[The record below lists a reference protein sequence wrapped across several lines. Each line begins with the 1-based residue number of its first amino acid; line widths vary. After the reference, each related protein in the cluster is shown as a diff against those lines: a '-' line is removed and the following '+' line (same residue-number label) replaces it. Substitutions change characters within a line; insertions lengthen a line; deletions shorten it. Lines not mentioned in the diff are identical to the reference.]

1 LATKDIRDK
10 EIVREVTIM
19 SSGTI
24 SPLSLGATVKNFEKR
39 LQWQR
44 EHGRSLSKQL
54 YTKVMMEYFDRAD
67 HAHDLGKPLAFTS
80 VLFFP
85 EILNSMGVINF
96 APGQYAIQLM
106 VQGYSSEYLDKGLAR
121 GLSSELCSCNIAAV
135 GMAAEGVFPI
145 PDLMFSTGQQ
155 PCDSAAIESELLNNI
170 YKVPMYWFN
179 YPYRVDP
186 DTISYIEREFRDLV
200 AFVEQHS
207 SARYNEDT
215 LQERLA
221 TAKECHDLYLQV
233 MELRSRVPCPL
244 GLRDAYQAS
253 SVRTFLE
260 GLPETVE
267 VYKAQLA
274 EVKERVNNGKGAI
287 PNERFRIV
295 VGGVFP
301 FWNMRIFDWLE
312 KEFGAIVVIDFR
324 NRLHMEPVVLDA
336 SDPIASLA
344 RKIIYSYPLGRPQC
358 LPNPEIAEEGAR
370 VALAAQCN
378 ASLYFTHF
386 GCKITCG
393 AHRITSDT
401 LKDIAGIPTL
411 VVDVDAYDPRVVPE
425 SHIKDKLSQYF
436 EMLDKMKL

>member
-1 LATKDIRDK
+1 MTY
-10 EIVREVTIM
+10 EV
-19 SSGTI
+19 I
-24 SPLSLGATVKNFEKR
+24 SPLSLEAMVKSFEKR
-39 LQWQR
+39 LQWQK

-54 YTKVMMEYFDRAD
+54 YTKVMMEYFDRAA

-121 GLSSELCSCNIAAV
+121 GLSSELCSANIAAI
-135 GMAAEGVFPI
+135 GMAADGIFPM
-145 PDLMFSTGQQ
+145 PDIMLSTGQQ
-155 PCDSAAIESELLNNI
+155 PCDSAAIESELLNDI
-170 YKVPMYWFN
+170 YKVPIYWFN
-179 YPYRVDP
+179 YPYRIDP
-186 DTISYIEREFRDLV
+186 ETIAYLEKEFRDLI
-200 AFVEQHS
+200 AFVECHT
-207 SARYNEDT
+207 SAKYNEDA
-215 LQERLA
+215 LRECLE

-233 MELRSRVPCPL
+233 MELRSKVPCPL

-260 GLPETVE
+260 GLQETVE

-274 EVKERVNNGKGAI
+274 EVKERVDKGIGAI
-287 PNERFRIV
+287 PNERFRVV

-324 NRLHMEPVVLDA
+324 NRCHMERVGDTSP
-336 SDPIASLA
+336 PIACLA
-344 RKIIYSYPLGRPQC
+344 QKIIYAYPLGRTQC
-358 LPNPEIAEEGAR
+358 LPNPEIAQEGAR
-370 VALAAQCN
+370 VAKDAQCN

-393 AHRITSDT
+393 GHRITSDT
-401 LKDIAGIPTL
+401 LRDIAGIPTL

-425 SHIKDKLSQYF
+425 SQIKDKLCQYF
-436 EMLDKMKL
+436 EMLDKMRL